1 MKKIL
6 ALILAAVLCAA
17 LFCGCT
23 ITKDGDNTDTSGN
36 NDGNSAPAGDL
47 AYVKNNGKII
57 IGVTVFQPMDW
68 QDNGEWVGFDAEMAK
83 KFAEY
88 LGVDA
93 EFMII
98 ADWSK
103 KAMELDTK
111 GVDVVWNGMTLTDEV
126 KSLMGTSEPY
136 CKNAQIVVVKKEL
149 ADSIKSVEDLK
160 SLTFAVENGSAGA
173 KALAAINVEYTAV
186 DTQDKALMEVSTG
199 ASQACVVDLLM
210 AGAMIGEGT
219 SMPNLT
225 TSISLT
231 EEEYGVGFRKNSN
244 LVAEFNKFWKQA
256 YDNGTVMQMAE
267 KYGISKNIIAK

>member
-6 ALILAAVLCAA
+6 ALILAAVLCVA
-17 LFCGCT
+17 LFCAC
-23 ITKDGDNTDTSGN
+23 TKDSGS
-36 NDGNSAPAGDL
+36 DF
-47 AYVKNNGKII
+47 AYVKENGKLV
-57 IGVTVFQPMDW
+57 IGVTVFKPMDW
-68 QDNGEWVGFDAEMAK
+68 QEDGEWVGFDAEMAK
-83 KFAEY
+83 RFADY
-88 LGVDA
+88 LGVEA
-93 EFMII
+93 EFLII

-126 KSLMGTSEPY
+126 KALMGTSEPY

-149 ADSIKSVEDLK
+149 AASITSVEDIK

-173 KALAAINVEYTAV
+173 KALDAIQVNYTAV
-186 DTQDKALMEVSTG
+186 DTQDKALLEVSTG

-219 SMPNLT
+219 SMPDLT

-231 EEEYGVGFRKNSN
+231 EEEYGVGFRKGSD
-244 LVAEFNKFWKQA
+244 LVEEFNKFWKHA
-256 YDNGTVMQMAE
+256 YDNGSVMEIAE

>member
-6 ALILAAVLCAA
+6 ALVLAVVLCAA

-23 ITKDGDNTDTSGN
+23 VVQDAGNTDGAN
-36 NDGNSAPAGDL
+36 NTDGSNVPATDL
-47 AYVKNNGKII
+47 DYVKQNGKLI
-57 IGVTVFQPMDW
+57 IGVTVFKPMDW
-68 QDNGEWVGFDAEMAK
+68 QDGEEWVGFDAEMAK

-126 KSLMGTSEPY
+126 KSLMGTSDPY
-136 CKNAQIVVVKKEL
+136 CKNAQIVVVKKDL
-149 ADSIKSVEDLK
+149 ADSIKSVDDIK

-173 KALAAINVEYTAV
+173 DALDDLGIKYTAV
-186 DTQDKALMEVSTG
+186 DTQDKALLEVSTG

-219 SMPNLT
+219 SMPDLT
-225 TSISLT
+225 TSVSLT

-244 LVAEFNKFWKQA
+244 LVSEFNKFWKEA
-256 YDNGTVMQMAE
+256 YDNGTVAQMAE
-267 KYGISKNIIAK
+267 KYGIAKNIIAK